1 MTKETG
7 KSKPMKLFDVIK
19 VASKSLSSNK
29 LRSMLTMLGIII
41 GVAAVIIMIAVSTGT
56 ESAIAEQINNLG
68 ANLVFVMSSFSQGG
82 ARGGMGASTGG
93 LVYSDAEA
101 IANGVPH
108 VAGVAVE
115 QNTTQTIKYG
125 NNVLEDVSI
134 LGTTPDF
141 TTVREIKVQEGRFIN
156 DQELERSTRTAILG
170 ATIAKELFGDTYPIG
185 QKISVGTLKLTVIG
199 VFEEKGLVSGVDYDA
214 RVYVP
219 ITLVFDKLMDSQFSR
234 IAGDRVRMIYVT
246 VEDKEYIDDVIL
258 QINLL
263 LSKLHDVPLE
273 SPDFQISTQ
282 QDIIQTQSATTESFR
297 LLLAWV
303 AGVSLIVG
311 GIGIMNIMLVSVTE
325 RTREIGIRQAVGAT
339 PQDIRMQFLT
349 EALILSLLGGL
360 IGVILG
366 VSGAWIFSRFGD
378 MPTVVNPISIVLA
391 FGSAAAVGI
400 LFGYLPANQAAKLD
414 PIVALRHE

>member
-1 MTKETG
+1 
-7 KSKPMKLFDVIK
+7 
-19 VASKSLSSNK
+19 
-29 LRSMLTMLGIII
+29 
-41 GVAAVIIMIAVSTGT
+41 
-56 ESAIAEQINNLG
+56 
-68 ANLVFVMSSFSQGG
+68 
-82 ARGGMGASTGG
+82 
-93 LVYSDAEA
+93 
-101 IANGVPH
+101 
-108 VAGVAVE
+108 
-115 QNTTQTIKYG
+115 
-125 NNVLEDVSI
+125 
-134 LGTTPDF
+134 
-141 TTVREIKVQEGRFIN
+141 
-156 DQELERSTRTAILG
+156 
-170 ATIAKELFGDTYPIG
+170 
-185 QKISVGTLKLTVIG
+185 
-199 VFEEKGLVSGVDYDA
+199 
-214 RVYVP
+214 
-219 ITLVFDKLMDSQFSR
+219 
-234 IAGDRVRMIYVT
+234 MIYVT

>member
-1 MTKETG
+1 
-7 KSKPMKLFDVIK
+7 MKWMDVLK

-29 LRSMLTMLGIII
+29 MRSMLTMLGVII

-56 ESAIAEQINNLG
+56 EVAIAEQINSLG

-82 ARGGMGASTGG
+82 AGRMSSTTGG
-93 LVYSDAEA
+93 LVYSDADA
-101 IANGVPH
+101 IATSVPH

-115 QNTTQTIKYG
+115 QSTTQTIKYD
-125 NNVLEDVSI
+125 NKLLEDVSI

-141 TTVREIKVQEGRFIN
+141 TTVREIEIAEGRFIN
-156 DQELERSTRTAILG
+156 EQEIERSTRTAVLG
-170 ATIAKELFGDTYPIG
+170 ATIAKELFGDVYPIG
-185 QKISVGTLKLTVIG
+185 QKISIDNLKLTVVG

-219 ITLVFDKLMDSQFSR
+219 ITLVFDKLMINQFSR
-234 IAGDRVRMIYVT
+234 ISGDRVRMIYVT
-246 VEDKEYIDDVIL
+246 VDDEEYIEDVIL

-263 LSKLHDVPLE
+263 LSKRHDVPLE

-339 PQDIRMQFLT
+339 PQDIRSQFLT
-349 EALILSLLGGL
+349 EALILSLIGGL
-360 IGVILG
+360 LG
-366 VSGAWIFSRFGD
+366 VFFGVVGARIFSQFGD
-378 MPTVVNPISIVLA
+378 MPTFVDPFSIVLA
-391 FGSAAAVGI
+391 FGSAALVGI
-400 LFGYLPANQAAKLD
+400 VFGYLPANQAAKLD

>member
-1 MTKETG
+1 MNFKNI
-7 KSKPMKLFDVIK
+7 LK

-29 LRSMLTMLGIII
+29 LRSLLTMLGIII

-56 ESAIAEQINNLG
+56 EVAIEQQINSLG

-82 ARGGMGASTGG
+82 AGGGMAASSGG
-93 LVYSDAEA
+93 LVYSDADA
-101 IANGVPH
+101 IASSVPH

-115 QNTTQTIKYG
+115 QQTTQTIKYG
-125 NNVLEDVSI
+125 NIVLEDVSI

-141 TTVREIKVQEGRFIN
+141 TTVREIQISEGRFIN
-156 DQELERSTRTAILG
+156 EQEIERSTRTAVLG
-170 ATIAKELFGDTYPIG
+170 ATIAEELFGDTYPIG
-185 QKISVGTLKLTVIG
+185 QKISVGTLKLTVVG
-199 VFEEKGLVSGVDYDA
+199 VLEKKGLVSGVDYDA

-219 ITLVFDKLMDSQFSR
+219 ITLVFDKLMTSQFSR
-234 IAGDRVRMIYVT
+234 IAGDRVRIIYVT
-246 VEDKEYIDDVIL
+246 VDDKEFIDDVIL

-263 LSKLHDVPLE
+263 LSKRHDVPLE

-297 LLLAWV
+297 LLLGWV

-339 PQDIRMQFLT
+339 PQDIRYQFLT
-349 EALILSLLGGL
+349 EALILSLVGGL
-360 IGVILG
+360 LG
-366 VSGAWIFSRFGD
+366 VLFGISGAWIFSQFGD
-378 MPTVVNPISIVLA
+378 MPTAVDPLSIILA
-391 FGSAAAVGI
+391 FGSAALVGI

>member
-1 MTKETG
+1 
-7 KSKPMKLFDVIK
+7 MKIIDVIK
-19 VASKSLSSNK
+19 VASRSLTSNK

-41 GVAAVIIMIAVSTGT
+41 GVAAVIIMIAVSSGT
-56 ESAIAEQINNLG
+56 ETAIANQINSLG

-82 ARGGMGASTGG
+82 AGGGMATSSGG
-93 LVYSDAEA
+93 LVYSDADA
-101 IANGVPH
+101 IANSVPH

-115 QNTTQTIKYG
+115 QTTTQTIKYG
-125 NNVLEDVSI
+125 NIVLEDVSI

-141 TTVREIKVQEGRFIN
+141 TKVREIEVEEGRFLN

-185 QKISVGTLKLTVIG
+185 QKISVGTLKLTVVG

-219 ITLVFDKLMDSQFSR
+219 ITLVFDKLMNSQFSR

-246 VEDKEYIDDVIL
+246 VDDKENIDDVIL

-297 LLLAWV
+297 ILLAWV

-339 PQDIRMQFLT
+339 PQDIQSQFLT
-349 EALILSLLGGL
+349 EALILSLVGGL
-360 IGVILG
+360 TGIIFGI
-366 VSGAWIFSRFGD
+366 SGSWVFSRFGD
-378 MPTVVNPISIVLA
+378 MPTVVDPISIVLA

-400 LFGYLPANQAAKLD
+400 LFGYLPANKAAKLD

>member
-1 MTKETG
+1 MNH
-7 KSKPMKLFDVIK
+7 LDVIK
-19 VASKSLSSNK
+19 VASKSLTSNK
-29 LRSMLTMLGIII
+29 LRSILTMLGIII

-56 ESAIAEQINNLG
+56 EVAIADQINSLG

-82 ARGGMGASTGG
+82 AGGGMGAATGG

-101 IANGVPH
+101 IATSVPH
-108 VAGVAVE
+108 VSGVAVE
-115 QNTTQTIKYG
+115 QSTTQTIKYG
-125 NNVLEDVSI
+125 NIVLEDVSI

-141 TTVREIKVQEGRFIN
+141 TTVREIELREGRFIN
-156 DQELERSTRTAILG
+156 EQELERSTRTAVLG
-170 ATIAKELFGDTYPIG
+170 ATIAKELFGDVYPIG
-185 QKISVGTLKLTVIG
+185 QKISVGTLKLTVVG
-199 VFEEKGLVSGVDYDA
+199 VFDEKGLVSGVDYDA
-214 RVYVP
+214 RIYVP
-219 ITLVFDKLMDSQFSR
+219 ITLVFDKLMTSQFSR
-234 IAGDRVRMIYVT
+234 IAGDRVRMIYVA
-246 VEDKEYIDDVIL
+246 VDDKAFIDDVIL

-263 LSKLHDVPLE
+263 LTKRHNVPLE

-339 PQDIRMQFLT
+339 PQDIRLQFLT
-349 EALILSLLGGL
+349 EALILSLIGGL
-360 IGVILG
+360 LGVIFG
-366 VSGAWIFSRFGD
+366 VSGSWVFARFGD
-378 MPTVVNPISIVLA
+378 MPTAVNPLSIVLA
-391 FGSAAAVGI
+391 FGSAALIGVA
-400 LFGYLPANQAAKLD
+400 FGYLPANQAAKLD

>member
-1 MTKETG
+1 
-7 KSKPMKLFDVIK
+7 MKIIDVIK
-19 VASKSLSSNK
+19 VASKSLTSNK

-41 GVAAVIIMIAVSTGT
+41 GVAAVIIMIAVSSGT
-56 ESAIAEQINNLG
+56 ETAIADQINSLG

-82 ARGGMGASTGG
+82 AGGGMAASSGG
-93 LVYSDAEA
+93 LVYSDMDA
-101 IANGVPH
+101 IASSVPH

-115 QNTTQTIKYG
+115 QTTTQTIKYG
-125 NNVLEDVSI
+125 NIVLEDVSI

-141 TTVREIKVQEGRFIN
+141 TKVREIELAEGRFLN

-185 QKISVGTLKLTVIG
+185 QKISVGTLKLTVVG

-219 ITLVFDKLMDSQFSR
+219 ITLVFDKLMNSQFSR

-246 VEDKEYIDDVIL
+246 VDDKENIDDVIL

-297 LLLAWV
+297 ILLAWV

-339 PQDIRMQFLT
+339 PQDIQSQFLT
-349 EALILSLLGGL
+349 EALILSLVGGL
-360 IGVILG
+360 IGIIFG
-366 VSGAWIFSRFGD
+366 ISGSWVFSRFGD
-378 MPTVVNPISIVLA
+378 MPTVVDPFSIVLA
-391 FGSAAAVGI
+391 FGSAAVVGI
-400 LFGYLPANQAAKLD
+400 LFGYLPANKAAKLD

>member
-1 MTKETG
+1 
-7 KSKPMKLFDVIK
+7 MKLFDVLK

-29 LRSMLTMLGIII
+29 LRSILTMLGIII

-56 ESAIAEQINNLG
+56 EVAIADQINSLG

-82 ARGGMGASTGG
+82 AGGGMGATTGG
-93 LVYSDAEA
+93 LVYSDADA
-101 IANGVPH
+101 IATSVPN

-115 QNTTQTIKYG
+115 QSSNQTIKYG
-125 NNVLEDVSI
+125 NIVLEDVSV

-141 TTVREIKVQEGRFIN
+141 TTVREIEIAEGRFLN
-156 DQELERSTRTAILG
+156 EQEIERSSRTAILG
-170 ATIAKELFGDTYPIG
+170 ATIAEELFGDTYPIG
-185 QKISVGTLKLTVIG
+185 QKISLGTLKLTVVG
-199 VFEEKGLVSGVDYDA
+199 VFAEKGLVSGVDYDA

-219 ITLVFDKLMDSQFSR
+219 ISLVFDKLMTSQFSR
-234 IAGDRVRMIYVT
+234 IAGDRVRMIYVA

-263 LSKLHDVPLE
+263 LTKRHDVPLE

-339 PQDIRMQFLT
+339 PQDIRLQFLT
-349 EALILSLLGGL
+349 EALILSLVGGL
-360 IGVILG
+360 LG
-366 VSGAWIFSRFGD
+366 VFFGVAGAWVFSQFGE
-378 MPTVVNPISIVLA
+378 MPTVVNPLSIVLA
-391 FGSAAAVGI
+391 FGSAALVGI

>member
-1 MTKETG
+1 
-7 KSKPMKLFDVIK
+7 MKLMDVIK

-41 GVAAVIIMIAVSTGT
+41 GVAAVIVMIAVSSGT
-56 ESAIAEQINNLG
+56 EAAIADQINSLG

-82 ARGGMGASTGG
+82 ARGGMSASTGG

-101 IANGVPH
+101 IARNVPH

-115 QNTTQTIKYG
+115 QTTTQTVKYG
-125 NNVLEDVSI
+125 SIVLEDVSI

-141 TTVREIKVQEGRFIN
+141 PKVREIVIEEGRFIN
-156 DQELERSTRTAILG
+156 EQELERSTRTAILG
-170 ATIAKELFGDTYPIG
+170 ATMAKELFGDTYPIG
-185 QKISVGTLKLTVIG
+185 QKITVGSLKLTVVG
-199 VFEEKGLVSGVDYDA
+199 VLKEKGLVSGVDYDS

-234 IAGDRVRMIYVT
+234 IAGDRVRIIYVT
-246 VEDKEYIDDVIL
+246 VDNKEFINDVIL

-263 LSKLHDVPLE
+263 LSKRHDVPLE

-339 PQDIRMQFLT
+339 PQDIRLQFLT
-349 EALILSLLGGL
+349 EALILSLIGGL
-360 IGVILG
+360 IGVVLG
-366 VSGAWIFSRFGD
+366 ITGAWIFSRFGD
-378 MPTVVNPISIVLA
+378 MPTVVYPLSIVLA
-391 FGSAAAVGI
+391 FGSAAVIGI
-400 LFGYLPANQAAKLD
+400 LFGFLPANQAAKLD

>member
-1 MTKETG
+1 
-7 KSKPMKLFDVIK
+7 MKLIDIIK

-29 LRSMLTMLGIII
+29 LRSLLTVLGIII

-56 ESAIAEQINNLG
+56 EVAIAEQINSLG

-82 ARGGMGASTGG
+82 AGGGMSASTGG

-101 IANGVPH
+101 IATSVPH

-115 QNTTQTIKYG
+115 QSTTQTIKYG
-125 NNVLEDVSI
+125 NTILEDVSI

-141 TTVREIKVQEGRFIN
+141 TTVREIQIFEGRFIN
-156 DQELERSTRTAILG
+156 EQDIDRSSRTAVLG
-170 ATIAKELFGDTYPIG
+170 ATIARELFGDVYPIG
-185 QKISVGTLKLTVIG
+185 QKISVGTLKLTIVG

-219 ITLVFDKLMDSQFSR
+219 ITLVFDKLITSQFSR
-234 IAGDRVRMIYVT
+234 IAGDRVRMIYVAAD
-246 VEDKEYIDDVIL
+246 DKENLDEVIL

-263 LSKLHDVPLE
+263 LSKRHDVPLE

-297 LLLAWV
+297 ILLAWV

-349 EALILSLLGGL
+349 EAIILSLIGGL
-360 IGVILG
+360 LGVVFG
-366 VSGAWIFSRFGD
+366 VSGAWIFSKFGD
-378 MPTVVNPISIVLA
+378 MPTVVDTFSIVLA
-391 FGSAAAVGI
+391 FVSAALVGI
-400 LFGYLPANQAAKLD
+400 LFGYLPANQASKLD

>member
-1 MTKETG
+1 
-7 KSKPMKLFDVIK
+7 MKLIDIIK

-29 LRSMLTMLGIII
+29 LRSLLTVLGIII
-41 GVAAVIIMIAVSTGT
+41 GVAAVIIMVAVSTGT
-56 ESAIAEQINNLG
+56 EVAIAEQINSLG
-68 ANLVFVMSSFSQGG
+68 ANLIFIMSSFSQGG
-82 ARGGMGASTGG
+82 AGGGMGAATGG
-93 LVYSDAEA
+93 LVYLDAEA
-101 IANGVPH
+101 IASSVPH

-115 QNTTQTIKYG
+115 QSTTQTIKY
-125 NNVLEDVSI
+125 NNIVLEDVSI

-141 TTVREIKVQEGRFIN
+141 TTVREIDIFEGRFIN
-156 DQELERSTRTAILG
+156 DQDVDKSSRTAVLG
-170 ATIAKELFGDTYPIG
+170 ATIAEELFGDEYPIG
-185 QKISVGTLKLTVIG
+185 QKIGIGTLKLTVVG

-219 ITLVFDKLMDSQFSR
+219 ITLVFDKLITNQFSR
-234 IAGDRVRMIYVT
+234 IAGDRVRLIYVAAD
-246 VEDKEYIDDVIL
+246 DKEFIDDVIL

-263 LSKLHDVPLE
+263 LSKRHDIPLE

-297 LLLAWV
+297 MLLAWV

-349 EALILSLLGGL
+349 EAIILSLIGGA
-360 IGVILG
+360 LG
-366 VSGAWIFSRFGD
+366 VFFGITGAWVFAKFGD
-378 MPTVVNPISIVLA
+378 MPTHVDTFSILLA
-391 FGSAAAVGI
+391 FGSAALIGI

-414 PIVALRHE
+414 PIVALRYE

>member
-1 MTKETG
+1 
-7 KSKPMKLFDVIK
+7 MKLIDVIK

-29 LRSMLTMLGIII
+29 LRSLLTVLGIII

-56 ESAIAEQINNLG
+56 EVAIAEQINSLG
-68 ANLVFVMSSFSQGG
+68 ANLVFVMSSFNQGG
-82 ARGGMGASTGG
+82 AGGGMSASTGG

-101 IANGVPH
+101 IASSVPH

-115 QNTTQTIKYG
+115 QSTTQTIKYS
-125 NNVLEDVSI
+125 NIVLEDVSI

-141 TTVREIKVQEGRFIN
+141 TTVREIEIFEGRFIN
-156 DQELERSTRTAILG
+156 DQDVERSSRTAVLG
-170 ATIAKELFGDTYPIG
+170 ATIAEELFSEEYPIG
-185 QKISVGTLKLTVIG
+185 QKISIGTLKLTVVG

-219 ITLVFDKLMDSQFSR
+219 ITLVFDKLITNQFSR
-234 IAGDRVRMIYVT
+234 IAGDRVRMIYVAAD
-246 VEDKEYIDDVIL
+246 DKENIDEVIL

-263 LSKLHDVPLE
+263 LSKRHEVPLE

-297 LLLAWV
+297 MLLGWV

-349 EALILSLLGGL
+349 EAIILSLIGGFL
-360 IGVILG
+360 GVIFG
-366 VSGAWIFSRFGD
+366 ITGAWVFAKFGE
-378 MPTVVNPISIVLA
+378 MPTVVDTFSIVLA
-391 FGSAAAVGI
+391 FVSAALVGI

>member
-1 MTKETG
+1 
-7 KSKPMKLFDVIK
+7 MKLMDVIK

-41 GVAAVIIMIAVSTGT
+41 GVAAVIVMIAVSSGT
-56 ESAIAEQINNLG
+56 EAAIADQINSLG

-82 ARGGMGASTGG
+82 ARGGMSASTGG

-101 IANGVPH
+101 IARNVPH

-115 QNTTQTIKYG
+115 QTTTQTVKYG
-125 NNVLEDVSI
+125 SIVLEDVSI

-141 TTVREIKVQEGRFIN
+141 PKVREIVIEEGRFIN
-156 DQELERSTRTAILG
+156 EQELERSTRTAILG
-170 ATIAKELFGDTYPIG
+170 ATMAKELFGDTYPIG
-185 QKISVGTLKLTVIG
+185 QKITVGSLKLTVVG
-199 VFEEKGLVSGVDYDA
+199 VLKEKGLVSGVDYDS

-234 IAGDRVRMIYVT
+234 IAGDRVRIIYVT
-246 VEDKEYIDDVIL
+246 VDNKEFIDDVIL

-263 LSKLHDVPLE
+263 LSKRHDVPLE

-339 PQDIRMQFLT
+339 PQDIRLQFLT
-349 EALILSLLGGL
+349 EALILSLIGGL
-360 IGVILG
+360 IGVVLG
-366 VSGAWIFSRFGD
+366 ITGAWIFSRFGD
-378 MPTVVNPISIVLA
+378 MPTVVYPLSIVLA
-391 FGSAAAVGI
+391 FGSAAVIGI
-400 LFGYLPANQAAKLD
+400 LFGFLPANQAAKLD

>member
-1 MTKETG
+1 
-7 KSKPMKLFDVIK
+7 MKLMDVIK

-41 GVAAVIIMIAVSTGT
+41 GVAAVIVMIAVSSGT
-56 ESAIAEQINNLG
+56 EAAIADQINSLG

-82 ARGGMGASTGG
+82 ARGGMSASTGG

-101 IANGVPH
+101 IARNVPH

-115 QNTTQTIKYG
+115 QTTTQTVKYG
-125 NNVLEDVSI
+125 SIVLEDVSI

-141 TTVREIKVQEGRFIN
+141 PKVREIVIEEGRFIN
-156 DQELERSTRTAILG
+156 EQELERSTRTAILG
-170 ATIAKELFGDTYPIG
+170 ATMAKELFGDTYPIG
-185 QKISVGTLKLTVIG
+185 QKITVGSLKLTVVG
-199 VFEEKGLVSGVDYDA
+199 VLKEKGLVSGVDYDS

-234 IAGDRVRMIYVT
+234 IAGDRVRIIYVT
-246 VEDKEYIDDVIL
+246 VDNKEFINDVIL

-263 LSKLHDVPLE
+263 LSKRHDVPLE

-339 PQDIRMQFLT
+339 PQDIRLQFLT
-349 EALILSLLGGL
+349 EALILSLIGGL
-360 IGVILG
+360 IGVVLG
-366 VSGAWIFSRFGD
+366 ITGALIFSRFGD
-378 MPTVVNPISIVLA
+378 MPTVVYPLSIVLA
-391 FGSAAAVGI
+391 FGSAAVIGI
-400 LFGYLPANQAAKLD
+400 LFGFLPANQAAKLD

>member
-1 MTKETG
+1 
-7 KSKPMKLFDVIK
+7 MKIIDVIK
-19 VASKSLSSNK
+19 VASKSLTSNK
-29 LRSMLTMLGIII
+29 MRSMLTMLGIII
-41 GVAAVIIMIAVSTGT
+41 GVAAVIIMIAVSSGT
-56 ESAIAEQINNLG
+56 ETAIEDQINSLG

-82 ARGGMGASTGG
+82 AGGGMGTSTGG
-93 LVYSDAEA
+93 LVYSDADA
-101 IANGVPH
+101 IAKSVPH

-115 QNTTQTIKYG
+115 QTTTQTIKYG
-125 NNVLEDVSI
+125 NIVLEDVSI

-141 TTVREIKVQEGRFIN
+141 TKVREIELAEGRFIN
-156 DQELERSTRTAILG
+156 DQELEHSTRTAILG

-185 QKISVGTLKLTVIG
+185 QKISVGTLKLTVVG

-219 ITLVFDKLMDSQFSR
+219 ITLVFDKLMNSQFSR
-234 IAGDRVRMIYVT
+234 IAGDRVRIIYVT
-246 VEDKEYIDDVIL
+246 VDDKENIDDVIL

-297 LLLAWV
+297 ILLAWV

-339 PQDIRMQFLT
+339 PQDIQSQFLA
-349 EALILSLLGGL
+349 EALILSLVGGL
-360 IGVILG
+360 LG
-366 VSGAWIFSRFGD
+366 IIFGISGSWVFSRFGD
-378 MPTVVNPISIVLA
+378 MPTVVDPFSIVLA

-400 LFGYLPANQAAKLD
+400 LFGYLPANKAAKLD